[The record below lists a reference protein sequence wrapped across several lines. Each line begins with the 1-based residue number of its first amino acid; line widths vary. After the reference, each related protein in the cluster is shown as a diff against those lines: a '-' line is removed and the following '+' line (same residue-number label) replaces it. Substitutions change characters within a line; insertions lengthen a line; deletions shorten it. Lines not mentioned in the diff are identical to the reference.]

1 MASLATSKTVR
12 SRKRKAGRPGAGSAD
27 LRERLLQAA
36 IDCFVRE
43 GIAATSL
50 RAIAREAGVTPA
62 MLHYYFGDKDALVQA
77 LVAERFLP
85 VMAGM
90 RDVLSDADADIATLI
105 RGFVRGMAQAISD
118 HPWLPPLWVREV
130 LAEGGALRDLL
141 VDVVGPQL
149 PRLLAQRIAQAQR
162 TGELPAD
169 IDAELLV
176 TSLIGMT
183 MFPAAGAPV
192 WGRLFKREMD
202 VAALER
208 HAIAMLNHG
217 LGLEMEA

>member
-1 MASLATSKTVR
+1 MAKAATSK
-12 SRKRKAGRPGAGSAD
+12 KRKAGRPEAGSVD
-27 LRERLLQAA
+27 MRETLLQAA
-36 IDCFVRE
+36 IACFVRD

-50 RAIAREAGVTPA
+50 RAIARQAGVTPA

-77 LVAERFLP
+77 LVAKRFLP
-85 VMAGM
+85 VMSGIRGA
-90 RDVLSDADADIATLI
+90 LADTEADIATLI
-105 RGFVRGMAQAISD
+105 RGFVRGIVQAIEGN
-118 HPWLPPLWVREV
+118 PWLPPLWVREV

-149 PRLLAQRIAQAQR
+149 PRLLAERIGAAQR
-162 TGELPAD
+162 KGEIPGD

-192 WGRLFKREMD
+192 WGRLFQREMD

-208 HAIAMLNHG
+208 HAIALLNHG
-217 LGLEMEA
+217 LGLEMEP